1 MWKAGGVHDETTATQ
16 RVGTDITID
25 GKIGAA
31 RAKQPRAEG
40 AARVSARPCP
50 RTGGRIGA
58 LRMSGALKLLFP
70 RGTGALQAMSVNSA
84 GGITGGDR
92 FRLEAEAEAGAALS
106 VTTQAAERAYRAQ
119 PGEVGE
125 VSVRLKAGAGASLH
139 WLPQETI
146 LFQAC
151 ALRRRL
157 RAELAGDARLL
168 LCEPV
173 VFGRTAMGERLSEG
187 WFSDRVEIFRDGAR
201 LFADATRLEGDITA
215 QLAGPATG
223 AGAKA
228 MAMVVYVAP
237 DAEHQRD
244 ALRAALPEEALAGA
258 SLIAQ
263 DVMVARFLA
272 PDGFGLR
279 RLLMPAL
286 DRLSGNTLPRSWRL

>member
-1 MWKAGGVHDETTATQ
+1 MSTL
-16 RVGTDITID
+16 R
-25 GKIGAA
+25 
-31 RAKQPRAEG
+31 RAQPRAEG
-40 AARVSARPCP
+40 AARVSA

-70 RGTGALQAMSVNSA
+70 RSRGTVQAMVVNSA

-106 VTTQAAERAYRAQ
+106 VTTQACERAYRAQ

-125 VSVRLKAGAGASLH
+125 IAVRLKAGAGAVLH

-157 RAELAGDARLL
+157 RVELEDDARLL

-173 VFGRTAMGERLSEG
+173 VFGRTAMGEVLTEG
-187 WFSDRVEIFRDGAR
+187 LFSDRVEIFREDER
-201 LFADATRLEGDITA
+201 LFTDATRLEGDIAA

-223 AGAKA
+223 AGSRA
-228 MAMVVYVAP
+228 MALVVHVGG

-244 ALRAALPEEALAGA
+244 ALRAALPESALAGA

-272 PDGFGLR
+272 PDGFALR
-279 RLLMPAL
+279 QLLMPAL

>member
-1 MWKAGGVHDETTATQ
+1 MWSADGPRGENGGRAQRRGTA
-16 RVGTDITID
+16 ITI
-25 GKIGAA
+25 GSEIGAA

-40 AARVSARPCP
+40 AARVSARPGA
-50 RTGGRIGA
+50 RGSRIGD

-70 RGTGALQAMSVNSA
+70 QSRGPLQAMMVNSA
-84 GGITGGDR
+84 GGLTGGDR
-92 FRLEAEAEAGAALS
+92 FRLDAEAEVGAALS
-106 VTTQAAERAYRAQ
+106 LTTQAAERAYRAQ
-119 PGEVGE
+119 PDECAE
-125 VSVRLKAGAGASLH
+125 VSVRLSAGAGACLH

-157 RAELAGDARLL
+157 RVDLADDAKLL
-168 LCEPV
+168 LCEPL
-173 VFGRTAMGERLSEG
+173 VFGRTAMGEKLTEG
-187 WFSDRVEIFRDGAR
+187 WFSDRVEIFRDRQRA
-201 LFADATRLEGDITA
+201 FTDATRLVGDIAA

-223 AGAKA
+223 AGCRASA
-228 MAMVVYVAP
+228 LVVYVAP

-244 ALRAALPEEALAGA
+244 ALRAALPDDALAGA

-263 DVMVARFLA
+263 DVMVARFLG

-286 DRLSGNTLPRSWRL
+286 DRLSANTLPRSWRL

>member
-1 MWKAGGVHDETTATQ
+1 MQTRGPA
-16 RVGTDITID
+16 ITIES
-25 GKIGAA
+25 KISAV

-40 AARVSARPCP
+40 AARVSAR
-50 RTGGRIGA
+50 RGAGGSRIGD

-70 RGTGALQAMSVNSA
+70 QSRGVLQAMLVNSA

-106 VTTQAAERAYRAQ
+106 LTTQAAERAYRAQ
-119 PGEVGE
+119 PGECAD
-125 VSVRLKAGAGASLH
+125 VSVRLKAGAGAVLH

-157 RAELAGDARLL
+157 RVELEGDARLL
-168 LCEPV
+168 LCEPL
-173 VFGRTAMGERLSEG
+173 VFGRTAMGEKLTDG
-187 WFSDRVEIFRDGAR
+187 WLSDRVELFRDGQRA
-201 LFADATRLEGDITA
+201 FTDATRLEGDISA

-223 AGAKA
+223 AGCRASA
-228 MAMVVYVAP
+228 LVVYVGA

-244 ALRAALPEEALAGA
+244 ALRDALPEDALAGA
-258 SLIAQ
+258 SLIAE
-263 DVMVARFLA
+263 DMMVARFLG

>member
-1 MWKAGGVHDETTATQ
+1 M
-16 RVGTDITID
+16 R
-25 GKIGAA
+25 A
-31 RAKQPRAEG
+31 RQPRAEG
-40 AARVSARPCP
+40 AARVTARAGA
-50 RTGGRIGA
+50 RGSKIGD

-70 RGTGALQAMSVNSA
+70 RGGDALQAMVVNSA

-92 FRLEAEAEAGAALS
+92 FRLEAEAGEGAALS
-106 VTTQAAERAYRAQ
+106 VTTQAAERVYRAQ
-119 PGEVGE
+119 PGERAE
-125 VSVRLKAGAGASLH
+125 VSVRLKAAAGALLH

-157 RAELAGDARLL
+157 RVELETDARLL
-168 LCEPV
+168 LCEPM
-173 VFGRTAMGERLSEG
+173 VFGRTAMGERLTEG

-201 LFADATRLEGDITA
+201 AFTDATRLGGDISA
-215 QLAGPATG
+215 QLSGPATG
-223 AGAKA
+223 AGSMA
-228 MAMVVYVAP
+228 MALAVYVAP

-244 ALRAALPEEALAGA
+244 ALRAALPEDALAGA

-279 RLLMPAL
+279 RLLVPAL